1 MANKKHAQHCS
12 LEKCKSELQ
21 CDIISHWSECC
32 FCSVTKSCLTL
43 HDPMNCNM
51 PNFPVSHHQNGHH
64 QKKKKNLPTINAGEW
79 RMWIKGNSLVLLVGM
94 LTDTTIME
102 NSMGIP

>member
-1 MANKKHAQHCS
+1 MA
-12 LEKCKSELQ
+12 
-21 CDIISHWSECC
+21 II
-32 FCSVTKSCLTL
+32 K
-43 HDPMNCNM
+43 
-51 PNFPVSHHQNGHH
+51 
-64 QKKKKNLPTINAGEW
+64 KKKKNLPTINAGEW

>member
-64 QKKKKNLPTINAGEW
+64 QKKKKSTNNKCW
-79 RMWIKGNSLVLLVGM
+79 RVEDVDKREFSCTVGGNV
-94 LTDTTIME
+94 
-102 NSMGIP
+102 N